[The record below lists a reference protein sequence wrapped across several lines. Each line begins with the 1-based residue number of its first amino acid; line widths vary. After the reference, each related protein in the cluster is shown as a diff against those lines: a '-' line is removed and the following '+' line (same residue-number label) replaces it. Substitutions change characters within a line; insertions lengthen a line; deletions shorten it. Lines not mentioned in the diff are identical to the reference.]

1 MNKTVLL
8 NKNCIYRCNNFIYVG
23 KFKDKPLYMGID
35 KLSFISYIDNE
46 IEYKNIC
53 DRFNFLRKEIS
64 SNYKIENVKDKHYKY
79 SMKIIEI
86 NNPEFYIVISY
97 LFLSNKK
104 IYGIRFEL
112 SPQYG
117 NVDSIYNFVKWLID
131 CIGKNIVNKL
141 LSKSRITR
149 IDITVD
155 IHGNSFI
162 SNYYFSIP
170 KSRKGIRFIHNKDD
184 CKNNYSVGSKRSEF
198 YLLVYEKAKLYEDIK
213 VEDDDIISVKENDID
228 KRITRLELRIKPKEF
243 FSLLSISN
251 LKNPFNKVDI
261 YSKKYVK
268 SRFRDFLPF
277 LEQEKSLP
285 RAIDC
290 YLDTVNGS
298 SKYWRHKINETMEY
312 CKSKYILDIDW
323 GKWQDITRIIEPF
336 IHPLE

>member
-1 MNKTVLL
+1 M
-8 NKNCIYRCNNFIYVG
+8 
-23 KFKDKPLYMGID
+23 
-35 KLSFISYIDNE
+35 
-46 IEYKNIC
+46 
-53 DRFNFLRKEIS
+53 
-64 SNYKIENVKDKHYKY
+64 
-79 SMKIIEI
+79 
-86 NNPEFYIVISY
+86 
-97 LFLSNKK
+97 
-104 IYGIRFEL
+104 
-112 SPQYG
+112 
-117 NVDSIYNFVKWLID
+117 
-131 CIGKNIVNKL
+131 
-141 LSKSRITR
+141 
-149 IDITVD
+149 
-155 IHGNSFI
+155 
-162 SNYYFSIP
+162 
-170 KSRKGIRFIHNKDD
+170 
-184 CKNNYSVGSKRSEF
+184 
-198 YLLVYEKAKLYEDIK
+198 LVYEKAKLYEDIK